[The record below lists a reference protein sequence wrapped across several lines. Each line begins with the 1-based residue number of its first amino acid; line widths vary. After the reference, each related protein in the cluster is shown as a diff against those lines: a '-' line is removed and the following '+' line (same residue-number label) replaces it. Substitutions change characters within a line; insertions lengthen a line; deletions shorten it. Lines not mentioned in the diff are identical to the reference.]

1 MRVFNETVSVE
12 EAPTSIFDPQII
24 FLYLVLSS
32 VFARTCYF
40 IYTTWISTLFPQKRR
55 GGRGGERAKRSSG
68 QFRKVNPADQVS
80 VVGADGPAVTSGAK
94 AFDESWI
101 PARHINRP
109 DARRIN
115 SGAKARLKSRA
126 A

>member
-1 MRVFNETVSVE
+1 MQVFNETVSVK

-32 VFARTCYF
+32 VFAGTCYS
-40 IYTTWISTLFPQKRR
+40 ICTTWISTLFPQKRR
-55 GGRGGERAKRSSG
+55 GGRGGERAKRSFG
-68 QFRKVNPADQVS
+68 LFEKVDPADQVS

-94 AFDESWI
+94 AYDESWV

-115 SGAKARLKSRA
+115 SGAKARLKSTA